1 MDSFLPEKY
10 EIPESEGK
18 YMKFKVGE
26 NRFRILTPAIV
37 GTLGWTQA
45 QGGKPIRKPQG
56 TPHIADEVDPSTL
69 KHFWAFG
76 VWNVNAKKVQ
86 VLELTQKTIMRAV
99 KALTQDEDWGK
110 PTGYDIVVTKSGDGL
125 ETEYSVNP
133 KPQTPVSDEIKEA
146 WAQVKPKFN
155 LNRLFD
161 SGDPF
166 GDDEESPLA
175 DKKPVSKAGEIMKNA
190 ASAVE
195 DEINV
200 KDIPF

>member
-1 MDSFLPEKY
+1 
-10 EIPESEGK
+10 
-18 YMKFKVGE
+18 MKFKVGE

-45 QGGKPIRKPQG
+45 QGGKPIRKPVG
-56 TPHIADEVDPSTL
+56 VPHIVNEVDPSTL

-86 VLELTQKTIMRAV
+86 VLELTQKTIMRAI

-110 PTGYDIVVTKSGDGL
+110 PTGYDIVVTKIGDGL

-133 KPQTPVSDEIKEA
+133 KPQTPVSEEVKEA
-146 WAQVKPKFN
+146 WSQVKPKFD
-155 LNRLFD
+155 LNRLFE

-166 GDDEESPLA
+166 GDDSTVSEPLS
-175 DKKPVSKAGEIMKNA
+175 KPAQIMKQA
-190 ASAVE
+190 MAG
-195 DEINV
+195 DEIDV